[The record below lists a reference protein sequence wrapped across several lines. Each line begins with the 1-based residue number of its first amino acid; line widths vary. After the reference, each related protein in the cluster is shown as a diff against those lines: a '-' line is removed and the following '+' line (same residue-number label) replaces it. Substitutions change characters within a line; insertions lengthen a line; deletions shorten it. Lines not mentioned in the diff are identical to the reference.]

1 MKQSDFARLTSMGR
15 KTLSCQCGAPAL
27 EASEDAELVKLFH
40 DLSLTLTSH
49 MEPDD
54 ADILSRSELQ
64 DQTLSEIAEQ
74 LGCSQAEAT
83 FRLKHAHR
91 CLCHLLVLTLA
102 PVKSV

>member
-1 MKQSDFARLTSMGR
+1 MKPSDFVHLTSIGR
-15 KTLSCQCGAPAL
+15 KTLSCQCCAPDP
-27 EASEDAELVKLFH
+27 EASEDAELVQMFH
-40 DLSLTLTSH
+40 ELTLTLSSH